1 MLITGTNTDK
11 LLENLYIELDAVKI
25 MSEAEVCECYN
36 SDTKDEIIAA
46 IEEEIDAL
54 EDNYNYLPDD
64 DGMDYVQ
71 LQLSQGLPVV
81 YW

>member
-1 MLITGTNTDK
+1 MKTTEE
-11 LLENLYIELDAVKI
+11 LLEELYTELEAVRAMPEK
-25 MSEAEVCECYN
+25 EVRECYN
-36 SDTKDEIIAA
+36 SDTKNEIIAC
-46 IEEEIDAL
+46 IQEEIDAL
-54 EDNYNYLPDD
+54 EENYSYENLPDD

>member
-1 MLITGTNTDK
+1 MKTTEE
-11 LLENLYIELDAVKI
+11 LLEELYIELEAVRK
-25 MSEAEVCECYN
+25 MSEEEVCECYN
-36 SDTKDEIIAA
+36 SDTKGEIIAC
-46 IEEEIDAL
+46 IQEEIDAL
-54 EDNYNYLPDD
+54 EDNYSYLPED